1 MFHPLYEK
9 NPEKMK
15 NIHKQFIE
23 ELRKSVQVCVI
34 PTRHTC
40 YLKVKCCL
48 LIILLIFVLVELC
61 SYLQKCP
68 VFKF

>member
-23 ELRKSVQVCVI
+23 ELRKSVQVCAI
-34 PTRHTC
+34 PTRHTF
-40 YLKVKCCL
+40 YLKVKRCL
-48 LIILLIFVLVELC
+48 FIILLIFGLVELS
-61 SYLQKCP
+61 SYLQKCL